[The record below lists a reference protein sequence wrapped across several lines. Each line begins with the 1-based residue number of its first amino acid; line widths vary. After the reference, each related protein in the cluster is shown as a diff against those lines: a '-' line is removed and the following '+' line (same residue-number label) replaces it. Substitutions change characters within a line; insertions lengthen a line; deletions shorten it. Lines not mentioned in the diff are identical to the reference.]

1 MTTFALAHGAFHGA
15 WCWELLTPLLQE
27 AGHEVVAVDMPFD
40 DGSATFEDCADVVCA
55 ALQGSDDD
63 VVLVGHSFA
72 GCVIPLV
79 ATRRPLRHLVY
90 LCAVVPLVGSS
101 VIEQLASEPDM
112 ILPQFY
118 AGLGELDE
126 QMRTPFADLEL
137 AREVFYADCT
147 DSVATAAVARLTPQS
162 ALPSSLCFTLSE
174 FPSVRTTYVMCS
186 EDRAVGSDWSRR
198 VARERLHADLV
209 ELPGS
214 HSPFYSRPAVL
225 ADVLL
230 GLAGA

>member
-15 WCWELLTPLLQE
+15 WCWELLTPLLQD
-27 AGHEVVAVDMPFD
+27 AGHDVVAVDMPFD
-40 DGSATFEDCADVVCA
+40 DGAASFEDCADVVCA
-55 ALQGSDDD
+55 ALQEHDD

-79 ATRRPLRHLVY
+79 AARRPLKHLVY
-90 LCAVVPLVGSS
+90 LCAVVPALGSS

-112 ILPQFY
+112 ISPLFY
-118 AGLGELDE
+118 EGLGELDD

-137 AREVFYADCT
+137 ARKIFYADCD
-147 DSVATAAVARLTPQS
+147 DSVAAAAVARLSPQS
-162 ALPSSLCFTLSE
+162 ALPPSQCFTLSE
-174 FPSVRTTYVMCS
+174 FPSVRTTYVMCR
-186 EDRAVGSDWSRR
+186 DDQAVGAEWARR
-198 VARERLHADLV
+198 IADERLHADLV
-209 ELPGS
+209 ELPGG

-230 GLAGA
+230 GLAVA